1 MSSTSTESWYDSLK
15 RNGGEVDWE
24 NFRVTKE
31 QLETWTPSRHDGIS
45 HEDEVKQKEEACD
58 LIYKY
63 VDRFPK
69 TEESHAHHLQ
79 VTAIASVILH
89 RYFTMRSVKSR
100 EMDEVAA
107 GCVMVACRKTEV
119 YNVFEIVLDYL
130 GSKKYG
136 SRKIHYQCEL
146 REMMSAAEKDIDN
159 AIGFNCVVTLPH
171 EHLAKMLKVLDENV
185 KFKEIHQKSLFLATE
200 LLLITEWTL
209 THSPTSIA
217 IVCIRMALTA
227 HNLNRAKFVK
237 EGVMSDWFKL
247 FDAGVTESLL
257 LEMIGEV
264 FTHKTV
270 KDDATSRM
278 YKALCLS
285 PTPNTT
291 RKDTKPKTR
300 SSKSSTK
307 RRSTAGMRSRLPENI
322 QALMDIKLSPNLI
335 PKGTQKPA
343 KSSDVKGPQK
353 PAKSS
358 DVKGPQKPAESSDER
373 IRPKTSKYDY
383 KIPKNYRRKFGASRN
398 KKQKDSST
406 NQNVEG
412 ISGDDSSSNATEQV
426 DNATSPEANPCNFE
440 TTQNTQYSKDH
451 CETSDSEEGDIP
463 GKNYSES
470 NKKHALVN
478 KKISSSED
486 PDNHEES
493 ESKKSR
499 Q

>member
-1 MSSTSTESWYDSLK
+1 MNISVINLMSSTSTESWYDRLK

-89 RYFTMRSVKSR
+89 RYFTMRSVKNR

-107 GCVMVACRKTEV
+107 GCVMVACRKTGV
-119 YNVFEIVLDYL
+119 YNVFDIVLDRF

-136 SRKIHYQCEL
+136 SRKIHYQCQL
-146 REMMSAAEKDIDN
+146 RDMMSAAEKDIDD
-159 AIGFNCVVTLPH
+159 AIGFDCVVTLPH
-171 EHLAKMLKVLDENV
+171 ENLAKMLKVLDENV
-185 KFKEIHQKSLFLATE
+185 KFKEIHQKSLLLATE

-237 EGVMSDWFKL
+237 EGVTSRWFKL
-247 FDAGVTESLL
+247 FDADVTESLL

-264 FTHKTV
+264 FAHKKV
-270 KDDATSRM
+270 KDDETSRL

-285 PTPNTT
+285 
-291 RKDTKPKTR
+291 PKTR
-300 SSKSSTK
+300 SSKSSKK
-307 RRSTAGMRSRLPENI
+307 RRFKSTAGMKSRLSKNI
-322 QALMDIKLSPNLI
+322 PALMGMKLSPNFI
-335 PKGTQKPA
+335 PKETQKPA
-343 KSSDVKGPQK
+343 E
-353 PAKSS
+353 SS
-358 DVKGPQKPAESSDER
+358 DVKGPQKPAESSDEC
-373 IRPKTSKYDY
+373 IRPKTSKYAY
-383 KIPKNYRRKFGASRN
+383 KIPKSYRRKFGTSRD

-406 NQNVEG
+406 NQNVQG
-412 ISGDDSSSNATEQV
+412 ISGDDSSRNALEQV
-426 DNATSPEANPCNFE
+426 DNITSPEANPGNSE
-440 TTQNTQYSKDH
+440 ISQSTQYSKDQ
-451 CETSDSEEGDIP
+451 CERNDSEEGDIP
-463 GKNYSES
+463 GKNFSES
-470 NKKHALVN
+470 RKKHALVN
-478 KKISSSED
+478 KKRTSSED